1 MNHVR
6 IRGGGVAALTCAH
19 LLNRAGMSLSFEA
32 AQRPRLPAILLSEPA
47 QYLIAGVFDRPDL
60 FAGLPPIHTRIVSW
74 GAPTVAL
81 PHRAVVV
88 SEESLLARLGMN
100 PETQPSASRETAT
113 DWTIRTLTPESSH
126 SFGLRPAGVWQAEL
140 RSEAEPCACWIESLE
155 TGWLFLITYA
165 PGKARLL
172 AAGDLS
178 PDPLATSTLVSQK
191 VAHLGECAGPFPTAP
206 RIAVELCGGNWLA
219 CGSAAMGFD
228 PLCGDGTAHAV
239 REAVLACAVLAASA
253 SGEDPDAL
261 RGHYRA
267 RLIAGFERHL
277 NLCRAFY
284 CAPGGAWWDEQ
295 SSAIDE
301 GMAWCRRQLASTPP
315 FRYRLNNFVLERV

>member
-19 LLNRAGMSLSFEA
+19 LLRRAGISLSFEA
-32 AQRPRLPAILLSEPA
+32 AQRPRLPAILLSETA
-47 QYLIAGVFDRPDL
+47 QHLIAGVFDRPDL
-60 FAGLPPIHTRIVSW
+60 FAGFPPIHTRIVSW
-74 GAPTVAL
+74 GAPTAVL

-88 SEESLLARLGMN
+88 SEESLLARLGMD
-100 PETQPSASRETAT
+100 PETPPAVSPEAAP

-126 SFGLRPAGVWQAEL
+126 SFGVRPAGVWPAEL
-140 RSEAEPCACWIESLE
+140 RSEAESCACWIESLE

-165 PGKARLL
+165 SGKAWLL

-178 PDPLATSTLVSQK
+178 PDPLATSALISPK
-191 VAHLGECAGPFPTAP
+191 VARLGECAGRFPTAP
-206 RIAVELCGGNWLA
+206 RIAVELCGTNWLA

-228 PLCGDGTAHAV
+228 PLCGDGTAHAI
-239 REAVLACAVLAASA
+239 REALLACAVLTALAG
-253 SGEDPDAL
+253 GEDPDGL
-261 RGHYRA
+261 RDHYRA
-267 RLIAGFERHL
+267 RLISGFERHL
-277 NLCRAFY
+277 GLCQAFY
-284 CAPGGAWWDEQ
+284 RAPGGAWWDEQ